1 MGDFFASLLF
11 PLEWVVAWIMVRAH
25 DLLTALGLPSDGG
38 LTWVLSIVAL
48 VLVIRT
54 ALIPLFVRQ
63 IKASRQMQIIQ
74 PELKK
79 VQDKYKGKTDQAS
92 REAMTKETMELY
104 KSSKTNPFASCLPI
118 LLQMPIFFALF
129 RVLNGIRSGDGIGP
143 FTDALVEEARAARIF
158 GSQLSATFLDPTGPG
173 TYVLAALLVIIMSA
187 SQFYVQRML
196 MTKNM
201 SQAALDSPFFKQQKM
216 LLYILPVVFAVSG
229 VAFPIGVLIY
239 WCVTNLYSAVQQ
251 SIVIRSLPA
260 PGSPA
265 EKELEARRLKK
276 AERKSEKTGKP
287 VHEILGKPEPQVIA
301 PPPPVVRQQPKRKPK
316 SKRTTRTGPA

>member
-1 MGDFFASLLF
+1 MGDFFASLLY
-11 PLEWVVAWIMVRAH
+11 PLEWVVAWIMVTAH
-25 DLLTALGLPSDGG
+25 TGLEAIGFDPAGG
-38 LTWVLSIVAL
+38 PAWVLSIVAL

-79 VQDKYKGKTDQAS
+79 VQDKYKGKSDQAS

-129 RVLNGIRSGDGIGP
+129 RVLNGIRTGDGIGP
-143 FTDALVEEARAARIF
+143 FRGDLVEQARAARIF
-158 GSQLSATFLDPTGPG
+158 GSELSATFLDPTGPW
-173 TYVLAALLVIIMSA
+173 TYLVAALLVVIMSA
-187 SQFYVQRML
+187 SQFYVQKML

-201 SQAALDSPFFKQQKM
+201 TPAALDSPFFKQQKM

-229 VAFPIGVLIY
+229 VGFPIGVLLY
-239 WCVTNLYSAVQQ
+239 WCTTNLYSAVQQ
-251 SIVIRSLPA
+251 TLVIRSLPA

-265 EKELEARRLKK
+265 EKELDARRLKA
-276 AERKSEKTGKP
+276 AERKSARTGRP
-287 VHEILGKPEPQVIA
+287 VHELLGKPEPLPIA
-301 PPPPVVRQQPKRKPK
+301 TVDPIKRAQPKRQPK
-316 SKRTTRTGPA
+316 SKRRPGAA

>member
-1 MGDFFASLLF
+1 MGDFFASLLY
-11 PLEWVVAWIMVRAH
+11 PLEWVVAWIMVTAH
-25 DLLTALGLPSDGG
+25 TGLEAVGFDPAGG
-38 LTWVLSIVAL
+38 PAWVLSIVAL

-79 VQDKYKGKTDQAS
+79 VQDKYRGKNDQAS

-129 RVLNGIRSGDGIGP
+129 RVLNGIRSGRGTGP
-143 FTDALVEEARAARIF
+143 FDQTLVEQAQQARIF
-158 GSQLSATFLDPTGPG
+158 GSELSATFLDPTGPW
-173 TYVLAALLVIIMSA
+173 TYLVAAILVVVMCL
-187 SQFYVQRML
+187 SQFYVQKML

-201 SQAALDSPFFKQQKM
+201 SAAALDSPFFKQQKM
-216 LLYILPVVFAVSG
+216 LLYILPIVFAVSG
-229 VAFPIGVLIY
+229 IGFPIGVLLY

-251 SIVIRSLPA
+251 TIVIRNLPA

-265 EKELEARRLKK
+265 EKELEARRLK
-276 AERKSEKTGKP
+276 AATRKSERTGRP
-287 VHEILGKPEPQVIA
+287 VHEILGKPEPL
-301 PPPPVVRQQPKRKPK
+301 PVAVADPVKRAQPKRQPK
-316 SKRTTRTGPA
+316 SKRRPGAA